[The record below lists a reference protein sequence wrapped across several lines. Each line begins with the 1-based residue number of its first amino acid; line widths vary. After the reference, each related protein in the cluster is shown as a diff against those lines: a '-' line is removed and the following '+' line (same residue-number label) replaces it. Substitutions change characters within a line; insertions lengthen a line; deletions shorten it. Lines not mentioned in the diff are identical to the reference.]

1 MNRQERRKQEKIS
14 KKENDALS
22 LEMPIDL
29 LQPWSVPLMRTKLPP
44 YVLDR
49 MIEISDDMISDE
61 KSISHGARLAGQ
73 IKTELTVDTELLKK
87 NDLDKFFH
95 AMIKQFVIFAK
106 IQQSPYNVETIRK
119 ETWLSQM
126 LSMWVVSQKTGE
138 YNPIHFHTECQISAV
153 MYLKVPKFL
162 PSEKEHRQHD
172 DGSITFISNASLD
185 KDFSHP
191 NMTIRPVVADFF
203 IFGSNQLHSVNP
215 YWCEEGDSERRS
227 VSFNANFMSQTDYYN
242 EQKKKELLEGQS

>member
-1 MNRQERRKQEKIS
+1 MNRQERRKQEKIP
-14 KKENDALS
+14 KKENKPLS
-22 LEMPIDL
+22 LEMSIDL
-29 LQPWSVPLMRTKLPP
+29 LQPWSVPVMRTRLPL

-49 MIEISDDMISDE
+49 MLEISEGMISDE
-61 KSISHGARLAGQ
+61 NSISHGPRLAGQ
-73 IKTELTVDTELLKK
+73 IKTELTIDTELLKK

-106 IQQSPYNVETIRK
+106 IQQSPYNVETIQK

-153 MYLKVPKFL
+153 MYLKLPKFL
-162 PSEKEHRQHD
+162 PSEKKHRAGD
-172 DGSITFISNASLD
+172 DGAITFVSNSSKD
-185 KDFSHP
+185 KDFSDP
-191 NMTIRPVVADFF
+191 TITIRPFVGDFF
-203 IFGSNQLHSVNP
+203 IFGANQLHSVNP
-215 YWCEEGDSERRS
+215 YKCEEGDSERRS

-242 EQKKKELLEGQS
+242 EQKKKEMEKGYS

>member
-1 MNRQERRKQEKIS
+1 MNRQQRRKQEKTS
-14 KKENDALS
+14 KPKTFELP
-22 LEMPIDL
+22 MDL
-29 LQPWSVPLMRTKLPP
+29 LQPWSVPVMRTKLPQ
-44 YVLDR
+44 YVLDG
-49 MIEISDDMISDE
+49 MLELTDDMIADE
-61 KSISHGARLAGQ
+61 NSISHGTELVGQ

-106 IQQSPYNVETIRK
+106 IQQSPYNVETIQK

-215 YWCEEGDSERRS
+215 YKCEEGDSERRS
-227 VSFNANFMSQTDYYN
+227 VSFNTVFSSET
-242 EQKKKELLEGQS
+242 EQNRLKTQQQEKN